1 MTALIPLDLEQG
13 ALIGNFEFTRKGMI
27 VHGEPAFEEWADVVS
42 SFLTIAGTI
51 QLCLGDLLNYGE
63 QAYGEKYS
71 QFLDTRAYGT
81 LATWAWVARSVDI
94 AIRSEQLPFEHH
106 RRVAPLPP
114 PEQDR
119 LLREAERQG
128 WSSSRLGE
136 EVRATRGDPPPRR
149 LYEGE
154 GVLQFDDDGWAVRLP
169 VNVDVEGETG
179 DVVAVTIKS
188 MRGEG
193 NEH

>member
-1 MTALIPLDLEQG
+1 MTDTIIVRESG
-13 ALIGNFEFTRKGMI
+13 ALVGNFEFHRKGL
-27 VHGEPAFEEWADVVS
+27 VVNGSPSFEEWAEVYKA
-42 SFLTIAGTI
+42 LETMAGAI
-51 QLCLGDLLNYGE
+51 QLWMGDLLNYGE

-81 LATWAWVARSVDI
+81 LATWAWVARKVDFYT
-94 AIRSEQLPFEHH
+94 RSEQLPFEHH
-106 RRVAPLPP
+106 RKVAPLPP
-114 PEQDR
+114 PEQER
-119 LLREAERQG
+119 LLREAEKKG

-179 DVVAVTIKS
+179 DVVTMIVKS
-188 MRGEG
+188 T
-193 NEH
+193 

>member
-1 MTALIPLDLEQG
+1 M
-13 ALIGNFEFTRKGMI
+13 
-27 VHGEPAFEEWADVVS
+27 
-42 SFLTIAGTI
+42 
-51 QLCLGDLLNYGE
+51 
-63 QAYGEKYS
+63 
-71 QFLDTRAYGT
+71 
-81 LATWAWVARSVDI
+81 ATWAWVARKVDFYT
-94 AIRSEQLPFEHH
+94 RSENLPFEHH
-106 RRVAPLPP
+106 RKVAPLPP

-136 EVRATRGDPPPRR
+136 EVWIARGDPPPRR

-154 GVLQFDDDGWAVRLP
+154 GTLYYDEDGWAVRLP

-179 DVVAVTIKS
+179 DAVAVTIKS

-193 NEH
+193 NEHK

>member
-1 MTALIPLDLEQG
+1 MTELITVDLEQG
-13 ALIGNFEFTRKGMI
+13 ALIGNFEFTRRGMI

-63 QAYGEKYS
+63 RAYGEKYS
-71 QFLDTRAYGT
+71 QFLDVRSYGT
-81 LATWAWVARSVDI
+81 LATWAWVARSVDFSMRI
-94 AIRSEQLPFEHH
+94 ENLSFEHH
-106 RRVAPLPP
+106 RKVAPLPP

-119 LLREAERQG
+119 LLREAEKKG

-136 EVRATRGDPPPRR
+136 EVRIAKGDPPPRR

-154 GVLQFDDDGWAVRLP
+154 GVLHYDKDGWVVRLP

-179 DVVAVTIKS
+179 DVVTVVVKS
-188 MRGEG
+188 T
-193 NEH
+193 